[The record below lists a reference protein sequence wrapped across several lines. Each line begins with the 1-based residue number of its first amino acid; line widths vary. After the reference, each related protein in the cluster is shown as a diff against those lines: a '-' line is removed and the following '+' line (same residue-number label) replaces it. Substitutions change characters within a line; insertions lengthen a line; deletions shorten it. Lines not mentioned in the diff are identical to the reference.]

1 MDRNRDPHPS
11 PWFLATVALLCGWC
25 VSMWAAPLKVC
36 QTQRTGEDRKRQAG
50 TPGSS
55 ASRTAL
61 HRSQP
66 HLTLPLFRVLQVP
79 VLCPSSAGHEGR
91 LLNSSQYEGRAIDE
105 KATRCGSRT
114 ARDAVRWIKAAV
126 RSRPPHAQGHAF
138 KCHAFKAT
146 RSRPQGRTFHRRRA
160 CRSMQPVAAAMC
172 ATCSVVK
179 QPASG
184 PVCVLV
190 CG

>member
-126 RSRPPHAQGHAF
+126 RSRPPCDQGRRTLKATRLN
-138 KCHAFKAT
+138 AT
-146 RSRPQGRTFHRRRA
+146 RSRQRAQGLKGGPFTA
-160 CRSMQPVAAAMC
+160 AVPAAACSRSQLPC
-172 ATCSVVK
+172 APHVR
-179 QPASG
+179 
-184 PVCVLV
+184 
-190 CG
+190 